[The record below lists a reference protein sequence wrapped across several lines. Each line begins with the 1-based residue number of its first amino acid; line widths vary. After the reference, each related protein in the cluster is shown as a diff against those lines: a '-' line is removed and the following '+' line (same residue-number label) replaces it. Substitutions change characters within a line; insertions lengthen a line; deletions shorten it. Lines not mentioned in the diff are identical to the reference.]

1 MDKGID
7 NDGSDIVGGLWFSN
21 TGQYFVIDH
30 KRFGYDAQAPLKA
43 ITCFIKVIL
52 PYDTAVREWI
62 RAHPVAK
69 AVETEQ
75 GDKDAEMW
83 WKKVA
88 CVMIENGW
96 NLAWGGQIHAKN
108 LDAKSLIKALNNVP
122 QAAFETSGSGL
133 NWPEDAVVTIKD
145 MEGEECVMRWGVLL
159 GKEKYKETVEATPVA
174 ADVLDPATRLQKLKS
189 LLDQNLISEEEY
201 SSKKAE
207 ILSQL

>member
-1 MDKGID
+1 MEKDID
-7 NDGSDIVGGLWFSN
+7 NDGSDLDGGMWFSN
-21 TGQYFVIDH
+21 TGQYFNISE
-30 KRFGYDAQAPLKA
+30 KIGRTARAPIVALTMFIKA
-43 ITCFIKVIL
+43 IL
-52 PYDTAVREWI
+52 PHNVAVRQWI
-62 RAHPVAK
+62 SVHPMAK
-69 AVETEQ
+69 VVETEQ

-96 NLAWGGQIHAKN
+96 NLAWGGSIHTNN

-122 QAAFETSGSGL
+122 QAAFEESGL

-145 MEGEECVMRWGVLL
+145 MEGEECVMLWGVLL

-174 ADVLDPATRLQKLKS
+174 ADFLDPATRLQKLKS

>member
-1 MDKGID
+1 MEKDID
-7 NDGSDIVGGLWFSN
+7 NDGSDLDGGMWFSN
-21 TGQYFVIDH
+21 TGQYYVID
-30 KRFGYDAQAPLKA
+30 DARYGRTYTAPLRALTGFIKA
-43 ITCFIKVIL
+43 IL
-52 PYDTAVREWI
+52 PHNVAVRQWI
-62 RAHPVAK
+62 SGNPVAK
-69 AVETEQ
+69 TVETEQ

-96 NLAWGGQIHAKN
+96 NLAWGGSIHTKN

-122 QAAFETSGSGL
+122 QAAFETSESEF

-159 GKEKYKETVEATPVA
+159 GKEKYKETVEETPVA